1 MFAIPVSFKERIKV
15 QIAIDVEDINEELR
29 GEGNLN
35 STLRTQQRTDKR
47 REDNIN
53 TLQTC

>member
-35 STLRTQQRTDKR
+35 STLRTHQRTDER

-53 TLQTC
+53 SLRT